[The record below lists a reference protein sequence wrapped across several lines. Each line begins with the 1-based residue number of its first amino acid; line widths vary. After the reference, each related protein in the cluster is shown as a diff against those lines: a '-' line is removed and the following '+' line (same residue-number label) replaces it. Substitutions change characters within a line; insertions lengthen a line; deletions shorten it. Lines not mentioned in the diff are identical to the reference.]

1 LVPCLRRVEA
11 EAIPSLYI
19 IMLDMVESHAI
30 DNAVKSQGF
39 TLPCECCG
47 SNASKSSVTT
57 TFSKMRKLFRLRL
70 AQPEGSVPEGSF
82 EALSNRHHCALCLSP
97 PLAKGGHQE
106 VVRPYTIPRRTYR
119 EVFHQ
124 LLAFYE
130 ALSPPPW
137 TPTPVVP
144 TAFQEVARALPMAE
158 LPEEQ
163 AVLFSQLVETSALD
177 AEALPEA
184 ESVMLHRQAHHLV
197 LAKAIA
203 AKAHCGF
210 MRAEEDAVRAKEEA
224 VRAKAVLSQA
234 RARMGLTQMYARDYE
249 RAVVHGKAEPSFLE
263 MKGLSMQGGAADGGA
278 PAQGAQ
284 GGAADGGAPA
294 QGAQGGAT
302 DGGAQ

>member
-1 LVPCLRRVEA
+1 LDA

-19 IMLDMVESHAI
+19 IMSDMVESHAI
-30 DNAVKSQGF
+30 DNAVKRQGF
-39 TLPCECCG
+39 ALPCECGCG
-47 SNASKSSVTT
+47 SDASKSSIAT
-57 TFSKMRKLFRLRL
+57 TFSKIRKLFRLRM
-70 AQPEGSVPEGSF
+70 AQTEGSVPAGSF
-82 EALSNRHHCALCLSP
+82 EALSNRHHCASCVPP
-97 PLAKGGHQE
+97 PLAKGGKQE
-106 VVRPYTIPRRTYR
+106 VVRTYTIPQRTYR
-119 EVFHQ
+119 NFFHQ

-130 ALSPPPW
+130 ALPAPSWVPV
-137 TPTPVVP
+137 PVVP
-144 TAFQEVARALPMAE
+144 TAFQEVTRALPMAE
-158 LPEEQ
+158 IPEEP
-163 AVLFSQLVETSALD
+163 AALFSKLVETSALD

-210 MRAEEDAVRAKEEA
+210 VRAEEDA

-234 RARMGLTQMYARDYE
+234 RARMGQTQMYARDYE
-249 RAVVHGKAEPSFLE
+249 RAVVHGKEEPSFLE
-263 MKGLSMQGGAADGGA
+263 MKGLSL
-278 PAQGAQ
+278 Q